1 MNTEALNRWLTLSAN
16 IGVVAGLIFLAIE
29 INQNTR
35 ATIAAASEEVTNQ
48 SLDYFALGMD
58 NEVIARALYKKSSDE
73 ELSGFELDQLW
84 RHQFFNFRV
93 FQNVH
98 SQYRRG
104 FLEEEEWKTYQQ
116 VIASRFVSDPITVR
130 MWEDTNGG
138 WTPKFQEAVNE
149 IRENSIEQPVV
160 GFK

>member
-1 MNTEALNRWLTLSAN
+1 MKPEALNKWLTLGAN
-16 IGVVAGLIFLAIE
+16 IGVVAGLVFLAVE

-48 SLDYFALGMD
+48 SLDYFALGLD
-58 NEVIARALYKKSSDE
+58 NEVISRALYKKSTGED
-73 ELSGFELDQLW
+73 LSGFELDQLW
-84 RHQFFNFRV
+84 HHQFFNFRV

-104 FLEEEEWKTYQQ
+104 FLEEEEWNTYQL
-116 VIASRFVSDPITVR
+116 VIASRFATDPITVR
-130 MWEDTNGG
+130 MWDETSGG
-138 WTPKFQEAVNE
+138 WTPHFQAVVDE
-149 IRENSIEQPVV
+149 IRANPIDQPVV